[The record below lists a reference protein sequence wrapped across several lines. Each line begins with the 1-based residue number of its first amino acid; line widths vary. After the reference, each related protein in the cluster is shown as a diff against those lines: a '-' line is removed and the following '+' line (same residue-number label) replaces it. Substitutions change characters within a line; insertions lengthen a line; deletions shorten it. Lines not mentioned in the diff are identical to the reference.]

1 MLHSGDLAT
10 ERIVA
15 VASAEEK
22 APIIIKKINKSA
34 EGHHGGAWKVAYAD
48 FVTAMMAF
56 FLLLWLL
63 NVTTAEQKM
72 GIADYFSPASAS
84 KQTSGSGGVL
94 GGQTIR
100 VDGAMV
106 NASSPPGVTVP
117 TPTMPAAANS
127 QEQTDDMQDSSS
139 GRPTEKESTGKGA
152 GEKPG
157 GWFRGDTVNG
167 LAMLEK
173 AGEKE
178 AADKNK
184 DGKVDEGELR
194 EALAKHEDA
203 QFAKAEA
210 ELRQAIQQIPELRDL
225 AQNLI
230 IDRTPEGLRIQLVD
244 QEGYSMF
251 PSGSAKMLPQTAQL
265 MSQVAQA
272 VSKLPNKLSVS
283 GHTDSIPFGSGAS
296 YTNWELSTDRANASR
311 RALEATG
318 VPDNRFET
326 VVGKADRDHL
336 FKDEP
341 NSPRNRRISIVLLR
355 ENPLLGAPAGNVPA
369 SPASGGGANA
379 APPTPPAPR
388 SSVAPAPAVGLTR

>member
-1 MLHSGDLAT
+1 MAGG
-10 ERIVA
+10 
-15 VASAEEK
+15 EEK
-22 APIIIKKINKSA
+22 APIIIKKINKGG

-84 KQTSGSGGVL
+84 RQTSGSGGVL

-100 VDGAMV
+100 VEGAMV
-106 NASSPPGVTVP
+106 NSSSPPGVTVP

-127 QEQTDDMQDSSS
+127 DEQTDDMQDSSS
-139 GRPTEKESTGKGA
+139 GRPTEQETTGKGA
-152 GEKPG
+152 GAKEG
-157 GWFRGDTVNG
+157 GWTRGDVVNG
-167 LAMLEK
+167 LAVLER
-173 AGEKE
+173 AGEKD

-184 DGKVDEGELR
+184 DGNVDEGELK
-194 EALAKHEDA
+194 EALAKHEEA

-210 ELRQAIQQIPELRDL
+210 ELRQAIQQIPELRNL

-230 IDRTPEGLRIQLVD
+230 IDKTPEGLRIQLVD

-251 PSGSAKMLPQTAQL
+251 PSGSAKMQPQTAQL
-265 MSQVAQA
+265 LSQVAQA
-272 VSKLPNKLSVS
+272 VSNLPNRLSIS

-296 YTNWELSTDRANASR
+296 YTNWELSSDRANATR
-311 RALEATG
+311 RALEAMG
-318 VPDNRFET
+318 VQDGRIET
-326 VVGKADRDHL
+326 VVGRADRDHL
-336 FKDEP
+336 FKDDP

-355 ENPLLGAPAGNVPA
+355 DSILRAGSAGGGDGATPAPAGAGSSGPPA
-369 SPASGGGANA
+369 A
-379 APPTPPAPR
+379 APRA
-388 SSVAPAPAVGLTR
+388 SVQPAPAVMGTSR

>member
-1 MLHSGDLAT
+1 MAGG
-10 ERIVA
+10 
-15 VASAEEK
+15 EEK
-22 APIIIKKINKSA
+22 APIIIKKINKGGEA
-34 EGHHGGAWKVAYAD
+34 HHGGAWKVAYAD

-100 VDGAMV
+100 VEGAMV
-106 NASSPPGVTVP
+106 NSSSPPGVTVP
-117 TPTMPAAANS
+117 APTMPAAANS
-127 QEQTDDMQDSSS
+127 DEQTDDMQESSS
-139 GRPTEKESTGKGA
+139 GRPTRQDVTGKGD
-152 GEKPG
+152 GEKEG
-157 GWFRGDTVNG
+157 GWTRGDVVNG
-167 LAMLEK
+167 LTVLER

-184 DGKVDEGELR
+184 DGKVDEQELR
-194 EALAKHEDA
+194 EALAKHEET

-230 IDRTPEGLRIQLVD
+230 IDKTPEGLRIQLVD

-251 PSGSAKMLPQTAQL
+251 PSGSAKMQPQTAQL
-265 MSQVAQA
+265 LSQVARA
-272 VSKLPNKLSVS
+272 VSSLPNRLSIS

-296 YTNWELSTDRANASR
+296 YSNWELSSDRANATR
-311 RALEATG
+311 RALEAMG
-318 VPDNRFET
+318 VTDNRIET
-326 VVGKADRDHL
+326 VVGRADRDHL
-336 FKDEP
+336 FKAEP

-355 ENPLLGAPAGNVPA
+355 ENIMGGGAAPGGSGGAAQAPAGA
-369 SPASGGGANA
+369 GSSGPPVA
-379 APPTPPAPR
+379 APRAT
-388 SSVAPAPAVGLTR
+388 VQPAPAVVGTSR

>member
-1 MLHSGDLAT
+1 MAGG
-10 ERIVA
+10 
-15 VASAEEK
+15 EEK
-22 APIIIKKINKSA
+22 APIIIKKINKGG

-84 KQTSGSGGVL
+84 KQTSGSGGIL

-106 NASSPPGVTVP
+106 NASSPPGITVP

-127 QEQTDDMQDSSS
+127 QEQTDDSQDSSS
-139 GRPTEKESTGKGA
+139 GRPTEQDVTGKGA
-152 GEKPG
+152 GEREG
-157 GWFRGDTVNG
+157 GWTRGDVVNG
-167 LAMLEK
+167 LAVLERN
-173 AGEKE
+173 GGTQE
-178 AADKNK
+178 ADRNG
-184 DGKVDEGELR
+184 DGKVDEAELR
-194 EALAKHEDA
+194 NALARHEEQ
-203 QFAKAEA
+203 QFAQAEA

-230 IDRTPEGLRIQLVD
+230 IDKTPEGLRIQLVD

-251 PSGSAKMLPQTAQL
+251 PSGSARMLPQTAQL

-272 VSKLPNKLSVS
+272 VAKLPNKLSIS
-283 GHTDSIPFGSGAS
+283 GHTDSIPFSAGAS
-296 YTNWELSTDRANASR
+296 YTNWELSTDRANATR

-318 VPDNRFET
+318 IADNRFET

-336 FKDEP
+336 FKDDP

-355 ENPLLGAPAGNVPA
+355 ENPLLASPPAGGGGPAGGDAPASA
-369 SPASGGGANA
+369 
-379 APPTPPAPR
+379 PTPPSRTPPG
-388 SSVAPAPAVGLTR
+388 VLPAPSTLSTTR

>member
-1 MLHSGDLAT
+1 MAG
-10 ERIVA
+10 V
-15 VASAEEK
+15 EEK
-22 APIIIKKINKSA
+22 APIIIKKIKKGG

-100 VDGAMV
+100 VEGAMV
-106 NASSPPGVTVP
+106 NSSSPPGVTVP

-127 QEQTDDMQDSSS
+127 DEQTDDMQDSST
-139 GRPTEKESTGKGA
+139 GRPTEQETTGKGA
-152 GEKPG
+152 GAKEG
-157 GWFRGDTVNG
+157 GWTRGDVVNG
-167 LAMLEK
+167 LAVLER
-173 AGEKE
+173 AGEKD

-184 DGKVDEGELR
+184 DGAVDEGELK
-194 EALAKHEDA
+194 EALAKHEES

-210 ELRQAIQQIPELRDL
+210 ELRQAIQQIPELRNL

-230 IDRTPEGLRIQLVD
+230 IDKTPEGLRIQLVD

-251 PSGSAKMLPQTAQL
+251 PSGSAKMQPQTAQL
-265 MSQVAQA
+265 LSQVAQA
-272 VSKLPNKLSVS
+272 VSNLPNKLSIS

-296 YTNWELSTDRANASR
+296 YTNWELSSDRANATR
-311 RALEATG
+311 RALEAMG
-318 VPDNRFET
+318 VRDDRIET
-326 VVGKADRDHL
+326 VVGRGDRDHL
-336 FKDEP
+336 FKDDP

-355 ENPLLGAPAGNVPA
+355 GNGARPD
-369 SPASGGGANA
+369 SGGGNGGA
-379 APPTPPAPR
+379 
-388 SSVAPAPAVGLTR
+388 APAPAPAGAGSSSPPATAPRANVQPAPTVMGTSR

>member
-1 MLHSGDLAT
+1 MAG
-10 ERIVA
+10 V
-15 VASAEEK
+15 EEK
-22 APIIIKKINKSA
+22 APIIIKKINKGG

-127 QEQTDDMQDSSS
+127 QEQTDDSQDSSAGS
-139 GRPTEKESTGKGA
+139 PTQKETTGKGA
-152 GEKPG
+152 GEKEG
-157 GWFRGDTVNG
+157 GWTRGDVVNG
-167 LAMLEK
+167 LAVLER

-184 DGKVDEGELR
+184 DGQVDEQELK

-203 QFAKAEA
+203 QFAQAEA
-210 ELRQAIQQIPELRDL
+210 ELRQAIQQVPELRDL

-230 IDRTPEGLRIQLVD
+230 IDKTPEGLRIQLVD

-251 PSGSAKMLPQTAQL
+251 PSGSSKMLPQTAQL

-272 VSKLPNKLSVS
+272 VGKLPNKLSVS
-283 GHTDSIPFGSGAS
+283 GHTDSIPFGASTS
-296 YTNWELSTDRANASR
+296 YTNWELSTDRANATR

-318 VPDNRFET
+318 VPDSRFET
-326 VVGKADRDHL
+326 VVGRADRDHL

-355 ENPLLGAPAGNVPA
+355 DNLL
-369 SPASGGGANA
+369 SGA
-379 APPTPPAPR
+379 APGAGRGNNAGATHSGSIAPPGAGSSAPPAAAPR
-388 SSVAPAPAVGLTR
+388 PTVQPAPAVVGTPR

>member
-1 MLHSGDLAT
+1 MAN
-10 ERIVA
+10 
-15 VASAEEK
+15 AEEK
-22 APIIIKKINKSA
+22 APIIIKKINKGG

-84 KQTSGSGGVL
+84 KQTSGSGGVM

-139 GRPTEKESTGKGA
+139 GRPTEKESTGKGV
-152 GEKPG
+152 GDKPG
-157 GWFRGDTVNG
+157 GWMRGDAVNG
-167 LAMLEK
+167 LAVLEK

-178 AADKNK
+178 AADKNH
-184 DGKVDEGELR
+184 DGTVDEGELR

-230 IDRTPEGLRIQLVD
+230 IDKTPEGLRIQLVD

-265 MSQVAQA
+265 MSQVAQVVA
-272 VSKLPNKLSVS
+272 KLPNKLSVS
-283 GHTDSIPFGSGAS
+283 GHTDSIPFGNGAAS

-318 VPDNRFET
+318 VPDSRFET

-355 ENPLLGAPAGNVPA
+355 ENPLLGGPGGNNGATAPG
-369 SPASGGGANA
+369 GGGAGGAGA
-379 APPTPPAPR
+379 AKTAPGPQTAPR
-388 SSVAPAPAVGLTR
+388 PSVAPAPAVGLTR